1 MRTLQYLSLPLPSTT
16 MRIVEIIVWK
26 LDNITW
32 PVKYAF
38 SIASTDY
45 VRRASLSLVRSPF
58 LSHTHALIRTASLY
72 FGRSRI

>member
-45 VRRASLSLVRSPF
+45 VRRASLSRS
-58 LSHTHALIRTASLY
+58 LSLSLSYTCTHPNGFSI
-72 FGRSRI
+72 FW